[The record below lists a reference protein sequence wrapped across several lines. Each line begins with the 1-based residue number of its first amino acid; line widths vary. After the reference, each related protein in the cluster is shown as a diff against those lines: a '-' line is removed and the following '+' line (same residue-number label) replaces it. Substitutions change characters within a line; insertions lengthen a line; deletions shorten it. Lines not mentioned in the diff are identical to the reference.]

1 MQSFRNL
8 QVWQRSH
15 KLTLELHDVT
25 SRYPKSQ
32 IYGLTTQ
39 TTRAAGSIGANLA
52 EGCGR
57 GTDADFRRFVQI
69 AMGSA
74 SELENH
80 LQLAFDLKFLDE
92 PKYQH
97 LNNEIVG
104 VKRMLSSLLKRLN
117 EKPRAD
123 S

>member
-1 MQSFRNL
+1 
-8 QVWQRSH
+8 
-15 KLTLELHDVT
+15 VT
-25 SRYPKSQ
+25 SNFPRTQ
-32 IYGLTTQ
+32 IYALTSQ

-74 SELENH
+74 CELENH

-92 PKYQH
+92 SIYKQ
-97 LNNEIVG
+97 LNNEVVG
-104 VKRMLSSLLKRLN
+104 VKRMLSSLLRRLN
-117 EKPRAD
+117 GKPRAD

>member
-1 MQSFRNL
+1 MQNFRNL
-8 QVWQRSH
+8 EVWKRSH
-15 KLTLELHDVT
+15 KLTLQLHDVT
-25 SRYPKSQ
+25 SIYPKAQ
-32 IYGLTTQ
+32 IYGLVSQ

-57 GTDADFRRFVQI
+57 GTDPDFRRFVQI

-74 SELENH
+74 CELENH
-80 LQLAFDLKFLDE
+80 LQLAFDLKFLE
-92 PKYQH
+92 EKQYTY
-97 LNNEIVG
+97 LNNETVG
-104 VKRMLSSLLKRLN
+104 IKRMLSSLLKRLH

>member
-1 MQSFRNL
+1 MQNFRNL
-8 QVWQRSH
+8 EVWQRSH
-15 KLTLELHDVT
+15 SLTLQLHEVT
-25 SRYPKSQ
+25 SKFPRTQ
-32 IYGLTTQ
+32 IYALTSQ

-92 PKYQH
+92 TNYRQ
-97 LNNEIVG
+97 LNHEVVG

-117 EKPRAD
+117 ERPRAD